1 MNSLMQRNETNRLL
15 TQLVNYWG
23 EISEFTSAFFEMAAI
38 GLHARVEFELGVFH
52 VSFLVRWGWQESSAP
67 LEHS

>member
-1 MNSLMQRNETNRLL
+1 MQRNETNRLL

-52 VSFLVRWGWQESSAP
+52 ACLSL
-67 LEHS
+67 